1 MFHPS
6 QLFMNVRI
14 VLMPIMA
21 CVFFSC
27 AEKGDDPTPPPTRTQ
42 LLSAKKWQGKSSIIE
57 GQGQPTVDI
66 YALTPLD
73 KRDDFQR
80 FDLPNTFVYD
90 EGPTKFRAIDPQ
102 IQLGLWALSNN
113 DTQLTISFRG
123 YTNTYFIEEL
133 TSTSL
138 KTRLEQLQ
146 GNGIMAVTTTSFIAI
161 N

>member
-1 MFHPS
+1 
-6 QLFMNVRI
+6 MNARI
-14 VLMPIMA
+14 ALVPIVA
-21 CVFFSC
+21 CMLFSC
-27 AEKGDDPTPPPTRTQ
+27 AKKGDDPTPPPTRTQ
-42 LLSAKKWQGKSSIIE
+42 LLSAKKWQVKSSIIE

-66 YALTPLD
+66 YALTPID

-102 IQLGLWALSNN
+102 TQLGLWALSNN

-123 YTNTYFIEEL
+123 YTNTYLIEEL

-138 KTRLEQLQ
+138 KTRLEQPQ
-146 GNGIMAVTTTSFIAI
+146 SNGTVAVTTSEFVAI
-161 N
+161 K

>member
-6 QLFMNVRI
+6 HLLMNVRI
-14 VLMPIMA
+14 VLMPIVA
-21 CVFFSC
+21 CMFFSC
-27 AEKGDDPTPPPTRTQ
+27 TKKGDEPMPPPTRTQ

-57 GQGQPTVDI
+57 SPGQPTVDI
-66 YALTPLD
+66 YALTPPD

-123 YTNTYFIEEL
+123 YTNTYLIDEL

-138 KTRLEQLQ
+138 KTRLEQPQ
-146 GNGIMAVTTTSFIAI
+146 SNGSKAVTTTSFIAI